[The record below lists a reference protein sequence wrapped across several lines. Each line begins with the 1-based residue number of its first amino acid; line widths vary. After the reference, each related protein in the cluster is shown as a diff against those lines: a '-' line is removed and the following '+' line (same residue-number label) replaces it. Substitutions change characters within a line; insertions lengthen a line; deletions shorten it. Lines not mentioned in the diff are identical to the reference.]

1 MFKFAN
7 LLGFIL
13 FFFLPFQSVLI
24 AQNDR
29 QAFAIG
35 ENYPNIEIK
44 QQVSI
49 TNRVKIQVSAS
60 MNYPIGQEYHW
71 AVRIAISGSQ
81 TEGNLI
87 KKQGLIKLSNPSSL
101 VFQDSFQLDPQ
112 ANVKVYA
119 YLLDREFVVAQD
131 DSELQQDTV
140 TLSAN
145 ENQAPKPKPFTT
157 HLAPDGF
164 DLGGLVFNETRT
176 RTGREFFSI
185 FQQNWKPPTQTEAYW
200 ITIKEYPT
208 PGRFTLI
215 SVSLNNRELFQRF
228 LQPRKEYLESLVV
241 LTVQTLTE
249 LLSLGEIEGLFS
261 EQDLHGAGVEV
272 TETEEY

>member
-1 MFKFAN
+1 MLKSVTF
-7 LLGFIL
+7 GFIL
-13 FFFLPFQSVLI
+13 YFFLLFESVLI

-29 QAFAIG
+29 QAFVVD
-35 ENYPNIEIK
+35 ENYPQLQIK
-44 QQVSI
+44 QQTTS
-49 TNRVKIQVSAS
+49 TNQVQIQVIAS
-60 MNYPIGQEYHW
+60 TTYPVGQEYHW
-71 AVRIAISGSQ
+71 AVRIAISGAQ
-81 TEGNLI
+81 KDAGLI
-87 KKQGLIKLSNPSSL
+87 KKQGLIKLSSPSIL
-101 VFQDSFQLDPQ
+101 VFQDSFLLNPET
-112 ANVKVYA
+112 NVKVYA

-131 DSELQQDTV
+131 YIELQKDTSL
-140 TLSAN
+140 LSAN
-145 ENQAPKPKPFTT
+145 ENQPTKPKQLTT

-241 LTVQTLTE
+241 MTVQTLTE